1 MKTPASS
8 SLHPDRRQFL
18 ASAAAS
24 AAALGLSRTAHA
36 TTAEPPLAERQK
48 IVIDTDIGDDI
59 DDAFALALALSS
71 QRELELVGIT
81 TAWGPTGKRARI
93 VSKLL
98 HVAGQE
104 QIPVHAGVQ
113 TSDATPDQYP
123 WAADYDDAG
132 KVGSDGP
139 GFLLDQLGRA
149 PGEITLVCIGPLTN
163 IGAAIDRDAAG
174 FRKVKRVVMMGGS
187 VAYSYHDLGYTRP
200 TGPVPEY
207 NIYSDVA
214 AARKLFA
221 SGVPIVMAGLDVT
234 NMLKLDEVKR
244 ELLFKDSSP
253 LTEALAL
260 LYHQWGQR
268 TPTLFDVMTIGLL
281 LDPTLCRTEP
291 LHLHIEDN
299 GLTRVVAGAPPNVQ
313 ACADARVDGFF
324 HLLLGRLLQQRLG
337 LNARSSA

>member
-1 MKTPASS
+1 MKMPASS
-8 SLHPDRRQFL
+8 FLHPDRRQFL

-24 AAALGLSRTAHA
+24 AAALGLSRTARA
-36 TTAEPPLAERQK
+36 AGEPPLPGRQK
-48 IVIDTDIGDDI
+48 ILIDTDIGDDI

-104 QIPVHAGVQ
+104 QIPVHAGVK
-113 TSDATPDQYP
+113 TRDATPDQYP
-123 WAADYDDAG
+123 WAADFDDTG
-132 KVGSDGP
+132 KVGGDGP
-139 GFLLDQLGRA
+139 GFILDQLGRS
-149 PGEITLVCIGPLTN
+149 PGTITLVCIGPLTN
-163 IGAAIDRDAAG
+163 IGAALDRDAAG
-174 FRKVKRVVMMGGS
+174 FRKVKKVVMMGGS
-187 VAYSYHDLGYTRP
+187 VAYSYNDLGYTRP

-244 ELLFKDSSP
+244 ELLFRDPSP

-291 LHLHIEDN
+291 LHLQIENN
-299 GLTRVVAGAPPNVQ
+299 GLTRVVSGAAPNVQ
-313 ACADARVDGFF
+313 VCVDPQVDGFF
-324 HLLLGRLLQQRLG
+324 RLLLGRLLQQRLG
-337 LNARSSA
+337 E

>member
-8 SLHPDRRQFL
+8 ILHPDRRQFL

-24 AAALGLSRTAHA
+24 VAALGLPRSAHA
-36 TTAEPPLAERQK
+36 AAPALTNRQK
-48 IVIDTDIGDDI
+48 ILVDTDIGDDI

-71 QRELELVGIT
+71 QRELEIVGIT

-98 HVAGQE
+98 YVAGQG
-104 QIPVHAGVQ
+104 QIPVHAGVK
-113 TSDATPDQYP
+113 TNDATPDQYP
-123 WAADYDDAG
+123 WAASFDDSG
-132 KVGSDGP
+132 KVGNDGP
-139 GFLLDQLGRA
+139 GFILDQLGRA

-163 IGAAIDRDAAG
+163 IGAAIERDAAG
-174 FRKVKRVVMMGGS
+174 FRKVKKVVMMGGS
-187 VAYSYHDLGYTRP
+187 VAYSYSDLGYTRS

-221 SGVPIVMAGLDVT
+221 AGVPIVMAGLDVT

-244 ELLFKDSSP
+244 GLLFKDNSP

-281 LDPTLCRTEP
+281 LDPGLCRTEP
-291 LHLHIEDN
+291 LHLQIENN
-299 GLTRVVAGAPPNVQ
+299 GLTRVISGAPPNVQ
-313 ACADARVDGFF
+313 AGVDAQVDRFF

-337 LNARSSA
+337 A